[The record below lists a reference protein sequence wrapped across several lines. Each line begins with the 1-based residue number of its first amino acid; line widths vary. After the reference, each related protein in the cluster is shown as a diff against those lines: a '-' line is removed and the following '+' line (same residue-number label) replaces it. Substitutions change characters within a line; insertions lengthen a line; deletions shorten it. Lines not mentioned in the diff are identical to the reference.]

1 MRPNR
6 AARLPCPS
14 PNVSE
19 SIKPIDYA
27 AEPTVT
33 RCPQCS
39 HTVRRLRRSDADRAR
54 PDGVRTHRFQCRG
67 DGCGWEGLLPVT
79 RLRTRIRHRQR
90 QRLRQAVKPVAK
102 VLGLTLLL
110 RGLAVAALAV
120 GVPAVVV
127 VTASLGL
134 RLDRQATQRLPEG
147 ASHDGRALALQHPLR
162 QPAGG
167 DLLLASAEV
176 ETPLTLRQGCAWGQP
191 GRNPYRGSTEQAL
204 RQARLPAEVVKDIV
218 ARRARKDVTDRLE
231 ITTASIR
238 AVKDKREFNPKSFA
252 MTFGHTLCLN
262 ARVNFVAGH
271 VEKADLYESLDKQG
285 RRYAVMVPDVCGNV
299 SVLGER
305 GERAPL
311 VNASAAAL
319 APLPWLQAGTGEQ
332 DDGFG
337 LSHALAV
344 LTNTNEVPE
353 PATLGLVLAALA
365 GLLAIGRRRP

>member
-1 MRPNR
+1 MPPVV
-6 AARLPCPS
+6 LPRS
-14 PNVSE
+14 HRPNVSE
-19 SIKPIDYA
+19 PLKPIDYA
-27 AEPTVT
+27 AEPPSS

-39 HTVRRLRRSDADRAR
+39 GSVRRVRRSDADRAR
-54 PDGVRTHRFQCRG
+54 LDGVRTHRFQCRSE
-67 DGCGWEGLLPVT
+67 DCAWEGLLPVARRRMRV
-79 RLRTRIRHRQR
+79 RLRK
-90 QRLRQAVKPVAK
+90 RLPRAVKPVAK

-110 RGLAVAALAV
+110 RTAAVAALAV

-127 VTASLGL
+127 VATSLGL
-134 RLDRQATQRLPEG
+134 RLDRQATLRLPTGE
-147 ASHDGRALALQHPLR
+147 SHDGRALPLRHPLR
-162 QPAGG
+162 QPEGG
-167 DLLLASAEV
+167 ELLLAGAET

-204 RQARLPAEVVKDIV
+204 RQARLPAEVVSDIV

-238 AVKDKREFNPKSFA
+238 TVKDGREFNPKSFA

-262 ARVNFVAGH
+262 ARVNFVPGH
-271 VEKADLYESLDKQG
+271 VEKADLYESHDKQG

-344 LTNTNEVPE
+344 LTNSHEVPE
-353 PATLGLVLAALA
+353 PGSLALVLAALA
-365 GLLAIGRRRP
+365 GALAIGRRRR